1 MEEYAAAKKW
11 LEAQITRFPIC
22 EYAWLPAKEVPFLE
36 QVRYICQ
43 TECPRYGTSW
53 SCPPAV
59 GTVEECKK
67 RCREYKDVFLFTTM
81 EEVADI
87 ADMEETLRTRKA
99 HEEITRNVVSVMR
112 KRWGKLLTL
121 STESCAN
128 CPVCAYPDGP
138 CRHPGKMF
146 PCIESY
152 GILVTELAEKC
163 GIHFMSGGNI
173 VTWFSLIFCNLG
185 KEI

>member
-1 MEEYAAAKKW
+1 MTKEW
-11 LEAQITRFPIC
+11 FEAQIAQLPIC
-22 EYAWLPAKEVPFLE
+22 EYAWLSLEDVPFLE

-59 GTVEECKK
+59 GTVEECQE
-67 RCREYKDVFLFTTM
+67 RCRKYKNVFLFTTM
-81 EEVADI
+81 EEVTDI
-87 ADMEETLRTRKA
+87 SDMEETLRTRKA
-99 HEEITRNVVSVMR
+99 HEEITRKVGAILKEKCREV
-112 KRWGKLLTL
+112 LIL

-128 CPVCAYPDGP
+128 CQECTYPAAP
-138 CRHPGKMF
+138 CRYPEAMF

-163 GIHFMSGGNI
+163 GISFMSGGNI
-173 VTWFSLIFCNLG
+173 VTWFSLLFFNIPTS
-185 KEI
+185 KEMC